1 MALVTEWP
9 KEIVPSSMSW
19 YLVSNSKTFVSTFN
33 GSSQTVRFP
42 GSRWHCTLTFNN
54 LVEKLSRQLEALT
67 AELDGESG
75 RVKISNWIRKGLP
88 DIGEPIVSVA
98 GQTGRI
104 LQTKGWKPNSVV
116 IRKGD
121 YLTVNNELKMIT
133 TDVQSDA
140 SGNAAIS
147 ISPALRYSPQVNEKI
162 ETLSPFGIFKLTSN
176 DQGKFNFRPGVF
188 TNVTLEFEEALN

>member
-19 YLVSNSKTFVSTFN
+19 YLVSNSKTFISTFN

-42 GSRWHCTLTFNN
+42 GSRWCCTLTFNN
-54 LVEKLSRQLEALT
+54 MVEKLSRQLEALT

-75 RVKISNWIRKGLP
+75 RVKIRNWIRKGLP

-98 GQTGRI
+98 SQTGRI
-104 LQTKGWKPNSVV
+104 LQTKGWKTNLVV
-116 IRKGD
+116 LRKGD

-133 TDVQSDA
+133 IDVKSDA
-140 SGNAAIS
+140 SGNASIP

-188 TNVTLEFEEALN
+188 TNVTLEFEEALY

>member
-1 MALVTEWP
+1 MASVTEWP
-9 KEIVPSSMSW
+9 IDIIPSSMSW
-19 YLVSNSKTFVSTFN
+19 YLVSNSKTFFSTFN

-54 LVEKLSRQLEALT
+54 LVESLSRQLEALT

-88 DIGEPIVSVA
+88 GIGDPIVSVA

-104 LQTKGWKPNSVV
+104 LQTGGWKANSIV

-121 YLTVNNELKMIT
+121 YLTITNELKMAT
-133 TDVQSDA
+133 DDVQSDA
-140 SGNAAIS
+140 GGNAAIS

-188 TNVTLEFEEALN
+188 TNVTLEFEEALY